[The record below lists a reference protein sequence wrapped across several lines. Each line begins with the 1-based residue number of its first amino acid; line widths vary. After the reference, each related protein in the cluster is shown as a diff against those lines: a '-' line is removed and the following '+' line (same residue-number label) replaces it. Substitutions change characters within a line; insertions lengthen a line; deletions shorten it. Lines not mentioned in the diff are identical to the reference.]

1 MQMNGILVSANET
14 ERNRYLTMTPYDSYK
29 NRGRRSGNGGGR
41 GGDGRNSRDGGRFS
55 TPDRPRVLKASEELR
70 TLLLSIDRK
79 SYPAYKSLAGIYR
92 FPGFQLS
99 IDHVQ
104 GDPFA
109 SPSHLSVFVPH
120 KTAGFDNSL
129 YSTGVRKTALEDYLI
144 RQFGKEAARF
154 NFQAKGSGKSG
165 LISVT
170 RCGQEILSRTAC
182 EICEDGIWLRFHA
195 GFPANGRT
203 INARELEKILF
214 DFIPSCVKK
223 SLVAASLPADEA
235 EKRAELADDQ
245 EFIRNELER
254 LNLAAFVADDSILP
268 RQSGVSDLPLKGCV
282 PFQSPASLRIQL
294 SLPHKGLI
302 SGMGIPKGITLIAG
316 GGYHGKSTL
325 LKALEMG
332 VYNHISG
339 DGREYVITDSTAVK
353 LRAEDGRYIED
364 TDISLFINDLPN
376 GKDTCHFTTEDAS
389 GSTSQA
395 AGIVEGMFSG
405 CRTFLI
411 DEDTCAAN
419 FMVRDEL
426 MQQVIHRKKEPITPF
441 IERAR
446 QLFEQCG
453 ISTILVAGS
462 SGAFFHI
469 ADTVIQ
475 MDSYHPVD
483 ITGKVRETLNA
494 FPSPLKTQED
504 VPAFCLPELSRPYQ
518 VNGKR
523 LSDAK
528 IKCFDRDSFSIDKNM
543 VNLHYVEQIADSE
556 QTAALAYILR
566 YACSVLADGSKSI
579 AQIADALEDMWET
592 DGFSSFLKKSKG
604 GGFTA
609 SGFARPRK
617 QEVCACL
624 ARYRK

>member
-1 MQMNGILVSANET
+1 M
-14 ERNRYLTMTPYDSYK
+14 
-29 NRGRRSGNGGGR
+29 
-41 GGDGRNSRDGGRFS
+41 
-55 TPDRPRVLKASEELR
+55 
-70 TLLLSIDRK
+70 
-79 SYPAYKSLAGIYR
+79 
-92 FPGFQLS
+92 
-99 IDHVQ
+99 
-104 GDPFA
+104 
-109 SPSHLSVFVPH
+109 FVPH
-120 KTAGFDNSL
+120 KTAGFDASL
-129 YSTGVRKTALEDYLI
+129 YGTDARKTALEDYLI
-144 RQFGKEAARF
+144 RQFGKEAAHF

-182 EICEDGIWLRFHA
+182 EISGDGVWLRFHV

-214 DFIPSCVKK
+214 DFIPACVRK
-223 SLVAASLPADEA
+223 SLLCTSLPADEIQ
-235 EKRAELADDQ
+235 KRADLADDQ
-245 EFIRNELER
+245 EFIRSELER
-254 LNLAAFVADDSILP
+254 LNLAAFVADGSVLP

-282 PFQSPASLRIQL
+282 SFQSPDSLRIEL
-294 SLPHKGLI
+294 TLPHKGVLT
-302 SGMGIPKGITLIAG
+302 GMGIPKGITLIAG

-332 VYNHISG
+332 VYSHIAG

-405 CRTFLI
+405 CRAFLI

-446 QLFEQCG
+446 QLFETCG

-475 MDSYHPVD
+475 MDSYRPVD
-483 ITGKVRETLNA
+483 ITGKVKETLNA
-494 FPSPLKTQED
+494 FPSPLKSQEEA
-504 VPAFCLPELSRPYQ
+504 PAFRLPELSRPYR

-523 LSDAK
+523 VSDAK
-528 IKCFDRDSFSIDKNM
+528 IKCFDRDSFSIDKNT

-556 QTAALAYILR
+556 QTAALAYVLR
-566 YACSVLADGSKSI
+566 YACSVLADGEKSI
-579 AQIADALEDMWET
+579 AQIADVLEEMWET
-592 DGFSSFLKKSKG
+592 EGFSSFLKKSKG
-604 GGFTA
+604 GGYAA
-609 SGFARPRK
+609 SGFARPRR

>member
-1 MQMNGILVSANET
+1 MK
-14 ERNRYLTMTPYDSYK
+14 PYEPYK
-29 NRGRRSGNGGGR
+29 GKGRRGGNGGGR
-41 GGDGRNSRDGGRFS
+41 GGDGRDSQKGSRFS

-120 KTAGFDNSL
+120 RTAGFDASL
-129 YSTGVRKTALEDYLI
+129 YCTKMRKTALEDYLI
-144 RQFGKEAARF
+144 RQFGKEASHF

-165 LISVT
+165 LISIT

-214 DFIPSCVKK
+214 DFIPACVKK
-223 SLVAASLPADEA
+223 SLVCSSLPASEIQ
-235 EKRAELADDQ
+235 KKAELADDQ

-282 PFQSPASLRIQL
+282 PFQSPDSLRIQL

-332 VYNHISG
+332 VYNHIYG

-446 QLFEQCG
+446 QLFETSG

-475 MDSYHPVD
+475 MDSYRPVD
-483 ITGKVRETLNA
+483 ITDKVRETLNA
-494 FPSPLKTQED
+494 FPSPLKSQEEA
-504 VPAFCLPELSRPYQ
+504 PPFRLPELSRPYR

-523 LSDAK
+523 LADAK

-556 QTAALAYILR
+556 QTAALAYILK
-566 YACSVLADGSKSI
+566 YACTVLADGEASI
-579 AQIADALEDMWET
+579 GQIAEHLEEMWET
-592 DGFSSFLKKSKG
+592 EGFSSFLKKSKG
-604 GGFTA
+604 GGFAA